1 MEDSRTSEVG
11 RKRELAEFA
20 PPQDASSDSEDSVQR
35 SHKRAK
41 QDHAAAGSEHV
52 ADEIIINMSSES
64 LAHLPPTEMPQI
76 PSTEQQTIATP
87 PLLTWNKG
95 VRLQSGLRTSFGSR
109 GPVLT
114 RASAPVHN
122 DKENNT
128 SRANVGV
135 NPQENV
141 IAHAT
146 QSPFNSGSSSNLKEV
161 VHTNPAAE
169 PDVDDTDNTRPK
181 GKRARKKKIQA
192 LDPDTSGVRPIKG
205 NTPSLTLEPRSPVDT
220 QLPRALPS
228 GTKRVYENGQGT
240 FDLSEILQDSQPI
253 SLQDFKIAV
262 FVPHFL
268 ATNASR
274 LESLMVKHI
283 KRAFNA
289 YIGLYY
295 GHLRMEAL
303 DEARATSATKS
314 ANHLCSS
321 ALAKAK
327 QAAKEE
333 LQVGES
339 KEPAKVQ
346 SEIPSPLQ
354 GETGA
359 ALNDSEIGAA
369 VVSRQ
374 PAGGAIEA
382 PSWSDTEAKN
392 RDGQEF
398 MPLASPELERE
409 EGEMSSTTDE
419 TFDVT
424 LNDLEIELLQ
434 RYFPDV
440 AVSVARPSCLAC
452 AKSGHKTYDCPAL
465 TCNLCDGNHSVLT
478 CPKNQRCGKCR
489 VRGHQ
494 TTECPEK
501 LFLSRSEAGGCDLCQ
516 SQDHL
521 ENACHLIWRS
531 FDPKPEEI
539 RTVRDIPVYCYVC
552 GASNHYGPE
561 CGLHSGKILS
571 GGVTWSKLNLQK
583 YLDPSSSDRA
593 ISAGTD
599 YSLPNLP
606 RKGFSIKGKADDPIT
621 LDDSDDESGFIR
633 PSVKL
638 SSIQTQRGSNSH
650 HIQFAQNLRNGQEPS
665 KGPLSQRAL
674 KFPRQTRPTFGDGI
688 GLQDSVRYGR
698 ERTFSPPPRYG
709 DFRAGFNE
717 NDRYL
722 PKAPIRDNY
731 RPSDE
736 GQYNPHDGK
745 RAMPGNSSFRG
756 GQPGKGRG
764 ATVRGGSN
772 ARGKRR
778 TRGAK

>member
-1 MEDSRTSEVG
+1 MDALQGEMEDSRTSEVG

-41 QDHAAAGSEHV
+41 QDHAVAGSEHV

-64 LAHLPPTEMPQI
+64 LAPLPPTEMPQI
-76 PSTEQQTIATP
+76 PSTRQQTIATP
-87 PLLTWNKG
+87 PLPTWNKG

-114 RASAPVHN
+114 RAPAPVHDDEEDN
-122 DKENNT
+122 AF
-128 SRANVGV
+128 RANVGV
-135 NPQENV
+135 NPKEDV
-141 IAHAT
+141 IADAT
-146 QSPFNSGSSSNLKEV
+146 QSPINSGSSSSLKGV
-161 VHTNPAAE
+161 AHGNPAAG
-169 PDVDDTDNTRPK
+169 PDADDTDNTRPK
-181 GKRARKKKIQA
+181 GKRSRKKKTQV
-192 LDPDTSGVRPIKG
+192 LEPDSSGVRPIKG
-205 NTPSLTLEPRSPVDT
+205 DTPSLTLEPRSLVGT

-228 GTKRVYENGQGT
+228 GTKRVYENGHGT
-240 FDLSEILQDSQPI
+240 FELSEILRDSQPL
-253 SLQDFKIAV
+253 SLEDFKIAD

-268 ATNASR
+268 ATNANR
-274 LESLMVKHI
+274 LESLIVKHI

-295 GHLRMEAL
+295 GHLRIQAL
-303 DEARATSATKS
+303 DKARATSTTKL

-346 SEIPSPLQ
+346 
-354 GETGA
+354 GETGI
-359 ALNDSEIGAA
+359 ALNNSEIGAA
-369 VVSRQ
+369 VVSRL
-374 PAGGAIEA
+374 PAGGALEA
-382 PSWSDTEAKN
+382 LSGSDTDANN
-392 RDGQEF
+392 RDGHEF
-398 MPLASPELERE
+398 VPLASPELERE
-409 EGEMSSTTDE
+409 DGEMSSTGDE
-419 TFDVT
+419 AFDVT

-440 AVSVARPSCLAC
+440 PGSVARPSCLAC

-465 TCNLCDGNHSVLT
+465 TCNLCDGNHSVST
-478 CPKNQRCGKCR
+478 CPKKQRCGKCR
-489 VRGHQ
+489 VRGHHI
-494 TTECPEK
+494 TECPEK

-521 ENACHLIWRS
+521 EIACHLIWRS

-539 RTVRDIPVYCYVC
+539 RTVRDIPVSCYVC

-606 RKGFSIKGKADDPIT
+606 RKGFSIKGKAEDPIT
-621 LDDSDDESGFIR
+621 LDDSDDEAGFIR

-638 SSIQTQRGSNSH
+638 SSNQSQRGNNSH

-665 KGPLSQRAL
+665 IGPSSQRAL
-674 KFPRQTRPTFGDGI
+674 KFPRQARSTFGDGI

-709 DFRAGFNE
+709 DFRAGFNG

-722 PKAPIRDNY
+722 PQAPSRDNY

-736 GQYNPHDGK
+736 GRHTPYEGK
-745 RAMPGNSSFRG
+745 RTMPGNNSFRG

-764 ATVRGGSN
+764 ATARGGSN